1 MIVQIRFAPKDVTS
15 QPNEWL
21 HHSVLISNLN
31 HKDVTKQQELLD
43 LLLSKQ
49 ITPDEFEE
57 AQRQRDEEFY
67 ATLNAIV

>member
-1 MIVQIRFAPKDVTS
+1 M
-15 QPNEWL
+15 
-21 HHSVLISNLN
+21 LISNLN